1 MNMSYAKRGLRQFQ
15 NEVFESMTNQFM
27 ELWKRGH
34 TASFNINCRNGE
46 AWMNISSYLG
56 YQDFVNHSQPEN
68 SKSKSAKRSKGSPS
82 KLRRSK
88 KRLESFLE
96 KKRLES
102 SQQFQPQQ
110 PESPDLTSGIATTN
124 IDESSD
130 ETSEKNP
137 TMNNRLENPNNIQ
150 TQHVT
155 AEDDTINEE
164 PAEDDTINEEP
175 AATNFAAEIPRIT
188 SGDKDSQSQS
198 NEAEDDNTTA
208 QNDERGSFTIDDAF
222 LESLLEQSTKAYED
236 STRHEDRISNIFDN
250 LF

>member
-1 MNMSYAKRGLRQFQ
+1 M
-15 NEVFESMTNQFM
+15 
-27 ELWKRGH
+27 
-34 TASFNINCRNGE
+34 
-46 AWMNISSYLG
+46 
-56 YQDFVNHSQPEN
+56 
-68 SKSKSAKRSKGSPS
+68 
-82 KLRRSK
+82 
-88 KRLESFLE
+88 
-96 KKRLES
+96 ES

-137 TMNNRLENPNNIQ
+137 TMNNRLENPDNSQ
-150 TQHVT
+150 TKHVT
-155 AEDDTINEE
+155 
-164 PAEDDTINEEP
+164 AEDDTINEEP

-236 STRHEDRISNIFDN
+236 STRHEDRINNIFDN

>member
-1 MNMSYAKRGLRQFQ
+1 M
-15 NEVFESMTNQFM
+15 
-27 ELWKRGH
+27 
-34 TASFNINCRNGE
+34 
-46 AWMNISSYLG
+46 
-56 YQDFVNHSQPEN
+56 
-68 SKSKSAKRSKGSPS
+68 
-82 KLRRSK
+82 
-88 KRLESFLE
+88 
-96 KKRLES
+96 ES

-110 PESPDLTSGIATTN
+110 PEAESPDLTSGIATTN

-155 AEDDTINEE
+155 
-164 PAEDDTINEEP
+164 AEDDTINEEP

>member
-1 MNMSYAKRGLRQFQ
+1 MPNVKHGLRQFQ

-110 PESPDLTSGIATTN
+110 PEAESPDLTSGIAPTN

-137 TMNNRLENPNNIQ
+137 TMNNYLENPDNSQ

-198 NEAEDDNTTA
+198 NEAEDDNTTI
-208 QNDERGSFTIDDAF
+208 QTNERRSFPIDDTF
-222 LESLLEQSTKAYED
+222 LENLLEQSTKLC
-236 STRHEDRISNIFDN
+236 DN
-250 LF
+250 TIYLNNSVLNNL

>member
-1 MNMSYAKRGLRQFQ
+1 
-15 NEVFESMTNQFM
+15 
-27 ELWKRGH
+27 
-34 TASFNINCRNGE
+34 
-46 AWMNISSYLG
+46 
-56 YQDFVNHSQPEN
+56 
-68 SKSKSAKRSKGSPS
+68 
-82 KLRRSK
+82 
-88 KRLESFLE
+88 
-96 KKRLES
+96 
-102 SQQFQPQQ
+102 
-110 PESPDLTSGIATTN
+110 
-124 IDESSD
+124 
-130 ETSEKNP
+130 
-137 TMNNRLENPNNIQ
+137 MNNRLENPNNIQ

-155 AEDDTINEE
+155 
-164 PAEDDTINEEP
+164 AEDDTINEEP